1 MHPTGR
7 VEEIVK
13 KLVTLLFVLLTF
25 ACSRQETASPI
36 QSASPQAR
44 NEVAKDAAAAQAGF
58 LGAQGGT
65 VQNPNELRMIVRTA
79 NVSIL
84 VRDTSSAVDAVTKQA
99 EAVGGYVADSRIW
112 REGELLRATLTLRVP
127 QDKLTATLASIRGVA
142 KRVENETIASN
153 DVSQEYVDLES
164 QLRNLEATE
173 VELRQLLTTI
183 RERSRKAA
191 EVLEIHQELT
201 TIRAQIEQIRGRMRY
216 LGQVS
221 AMSSVTLNVV
231 PDFIA
236 QPVVQPGWRAV
247 IVARD
252 AGRALVG
259 ALQGM
264 ATLGIW
270 LLIYFLPI
278 VAALGF
284 AVFLLWK
291 LTRGITGSWR
301 TRKSLPS

>member
-1 MHPTGR
+1 MHPTAR

-13 KLVTLLFVLLTF
+13 KLVTVLFVLVVF
-25 ACSRQETASPI
+25 ACRNQEAASPVE
-36 QSASPQAR
+36 SASQAMQ
-44 NEVAKDAAAAQAGF
+44 NDVAKDSGVALASSGASPAQA
-58 LGAQGGT
+58 ARET
-65 VQNPNELRMIVRTA
+65 RMIVRTA

-112 REGELLRATLTLRVP
+112 REGELLRATLTIRVP
-127 QDKLTATLASIRGVA
+127 QEKLTATLTSIRGVA
-142 KRVENETIASN
+142 KRVENETIASM
-153 DVSQEYVDLES
+153 DVSQEFVDLGS

-183 RERSRKAA
+183 RERTRKAA
-191 EVLEIHQELT
+191 EVLEIHQQLT
-201 TIRAQIEQIRGRMRY
+201 NIRAQIEQIRGRMRY
-216 LGQVS
+216 VGQVS
-221 AMSSVTLNVV
+221 AMSTVTLNVI
-231 PDFIA
+231 PDAIA

-247 IVARD
+247 IVAKD
-252 AGRALVG
+252 AGRALVS

-291 LTRGITGSWR
+291 LTRGISSSWR